1 MAQQGTPDGQDQDI
15 QSSKII
21 ENVKKDIKD
30 IVTPAKLTEIFKD
43 AIKHDDM
50 KNALDAYI
58 DAKLKNNWSAVL
70 LKSLGNIKSAVY
82 AIFLLFAGGFI
93 SHFVFT
99 PKPTPTQQQ
108 SKVEAQQVK

>member
-1 MAQQGTPDGQDQDI
+1 MASEDQNQDI

-21 ENVKKDIKD
+21 ESVKKDIKD
-30 IVTPAKLTEIFKD
+30 IVTPAKFTEIFAE

-58 DAKLKNNWSAVL
+58 DAKLQNNWSAVM
-70 LKSLGNIKSAVY
+70 LKSLGNIKSAIY

-93 SHFVFT
+93 TYFFFT
-99 PKPTPTQQQ
+99 PKPTQ
-108 SKVEAQQVK
+108 SIGKIEAKVEAQQVQ